1 MIFSCS
7 NASIEGIYFN
17 KKITFKGL
25 SKKVFFLA
33 THPPQL
39 PCSAVEPPNNT
50 AKAEWWGI
58 ETVTVWGQMQCGL
71 GTWVHPPTVT
81 PSQNKMVLSP
91 SAWLCQA
98 WHQGLPQVAHF
109 LHTQLVHS
117 PVHFS
122 SLCRKV
128 SLSCNPKKI
137 QTHTCEIWRNHWSPK
152 ESIKLYFS
160 LSHVCERHLFPLSL
174 PWEISMFPST
184 PWQYSWAPHPL
195 LLLPFSASVQMWAS
209 PACNGGYRTR
219 PSVLRCVQLYISGVL
234 VCNSEHPCM

>member
-50 AKAEWWGI
+50 AKAEWRGI
-58 ETVTVWGQMQCGL
+58 ETVTVWGQIQCGL

-128 SLSCNPKKI
+128 SLSCNPRKSKPIPVRYGETTGRLKKALSCI
-137 QTHTCEIWRNHWSPK
+137 LVFLMFVKDTC
-152 ESIKLYFS
+152 
-160 LSHVCERHLFPLSL
+160 SHSHCHGR
-174 PWEISMFPST
+174 
-184 PWQYSWAPHPL
+184 
-195 LLLPFSASVQMWAS
+195 
-209 PACNGGYRTR
+209 
-219 PSVLRCVQLYISGVL
+219 
-234 VCNSEHPCM
+234 